1 MPKPKKKK
9 ETPQEQ
15 ARRFQSEVEKLAAA
29 GELSPTEAEE
39 ALDSLVRKAKQI
51 SHSLACMWSC
61 NTGGSLARCHCGL
74 THRLSSE

>member
-39 ALDSLVRKAKQI
+39 ALDSLVRKAKQ
-51 SHSLACMWSC
+51 
-61 NTGGSLARCHCGL
+61 N
-74 THRLSSE
+74 